1 MHVPPI
7 ILLAAIM
14 CGSAVIITLIASVSR
29 AMTQRHRAAPSLPND
44 EVLRRLERIEQ
55 TVEVTAI
62 EIERLAEANRF
73 LTKLLAEKSV
83 VS

>member
-14 CGSAVIITLIASVSR
+14 CGSAVIITTIASVSR
-29 AMTQRHRAAPSLPND
+29 AVTQRQRAATNLPNE

-55 TVEVTAI
+55 AVEVTAV
-62 EIERLAEANRF
+62 EVERLAEANRF
-73 LTKLLAEKSV
+73 LTKLLAERSA